1 MIEHS
6 CKGCV
11 FQTKINGKSNCSLNR
26 LELIPHTFDEDG
38 NAKLNRFCN
47 TSRPVEWLDDLSV
60 EESDDIIQTVMN
72 EVYPRVGFFILFNK
86 DIGSLAKTLDSI
98 KNQSITARY
107 VIVINSHVE
116 FNQEIQA
123 LFTSRFDFDI
133 TEYHMVQMIKQPE
146 TSEFLIDEAF
156 KHAKNGWAYVCNS
169 GHEVDLDLISKIH
182 NRVNI
187 EMKKLVVV
195 EPLDDK
201 LNGMLFQ
208 TALFKFLN
216 GNKIK
221 IFDEENFTDDLFLD
235 KVRELADRSDAET
248 FITWREFN
256 GLS

>member
-1 MIEHS
+1 MIEHT
-6 CKGCV
+6 CKNCV
-11 FQTKINGKSNCSLNR
+11 FQTKTNGQTGCALNR
-26 LELIPHTFDEDG
+26 LDFIQHEFDEDG
-38 NAKLNRFCN
+38 NAVLERFCN
-47 TSRPVEWLDDLSV
+47 TSRPEEWLDDLSV
-60 EESDDIIQTVMN
+60 EESADIVQTVMK
-72 EVYPRVGFFILFNK
+72 EVYPRVGFFVLFNK
-86 DIGSLAKTLDSI
+86 DINSLAQTLDSI

-116 FNQEIQA
+116 FNQEIQS

-133 TEYHMVQMIKQPE
+133 TEYHIVQMIKQPE

-156 KHAKNGWAYVCNS
+156 RHAKNGWAYVCNA

-182 NRVNI
+182 NRINI

-195 EPLDDK
+195 EPLDYK

-216 GNKIK
+216 GNKLK
-221 IFDEENFTDDLFLD
+221 IFDEENFSDDLFLD
-235 KVRELADRSDAET
+235 KVREIANRSDAET